1 MLQSLIAI
9 SIGASVGAISRW
21 LIGLWLNT
29 FFSHVPLGTLVV
41 NLVGGYLVGVAF
53 AIFASH
59 PNWSPE
65 WRLLVVTGFL
75 GGLTTFSAFSLEM
88 TQLLQQ
94 EKWLLLF
101 VGISSHVLGS
111 IIMTLLGLMSVSYF
125 KAH

>member
-111 IIMTLLGLMSVSYF
+111 IIMTLLGLWTVATI
-125 KAH
+125 KA

>member
-29 FFSHVPLGTLVV
+29 FLSHVPLGTLVV

-111 IIMTLLGLMSVSYF
+111 IIMTLLGLWTVATI
-125 KAH
+125 KA

>member
-29 FFSHVPLGTLVV
+29 FLSHVPLGTLVV

-75 GGLTTFSAFSLEM
+75 GGLTTFSTFSLEM
-88 TQLLQQ
+88 AQLLQQ
-94 EKWLLLF
+94 EKWLWLF
-101 VGISSHVLGS
+101 IGISSHVLGS
-111 IIMTLLGLMSVSYF
+111 IIMTLLGLVSVSYF

>member
-29 FFSHVPLGTLVV
+29 FLSHVPLGTLVV

-111 IIMTLLGLMSVSYF
+111 IIMTLLGLWTVATI
-125 KAH
+125 KV

>member
-53 AIFASH
+53 SIFASH

-111 IIMTLLGLMSVSYF
+111 IIMTLLGLWTVATI
-125 KAH
+125 KA